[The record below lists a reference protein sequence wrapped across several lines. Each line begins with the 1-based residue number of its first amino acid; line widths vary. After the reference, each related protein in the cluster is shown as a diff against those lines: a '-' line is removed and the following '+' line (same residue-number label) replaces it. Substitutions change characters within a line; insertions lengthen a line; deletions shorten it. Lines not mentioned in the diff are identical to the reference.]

1 MKRVIYI
8 LLLAFSIQPAFS
20 QFSFQSVLDSVAVN
34 NKTLAASRQYYD
46 VQKIDA
52 KTGIYLANP
61 SVSFDLLNNPS
72 GSYTE
77 FVVSQSF
84 DFPTAYLH
92 KSKIANLSVLQA
104 DERFRQSKLDVL
116 IGTAQVYA
124 ELVSQ
129 NRIIAIHEQHEHM
142 AIQLQTGIEKKLQ
155 LGDANV
161 FEVNRVR
168 SELAKVQSEKNI
180 AQSHQKSLLLKL
192 TEMNGGIVMA
202 VKDTLFPEMAGINVS
217 DPAMN
222 YLVIRN
228 PQLKQWETQK
238 VIAQKNIDLQ
248 KSLSLPKF
256 EIGYRQDTNTGQSF
270 KGFHAGI
277 TIPLFENKNNV
288 RSAKVRQV
296 YAAEATDAFKLSL
309 QNSLEQ
315 LHSEFQAVQQS
326 ISGLNKV
333 NKTLNTPV
341 LLVKAYNS
349 GQINYTAFFAEYDNY
364 RQTALY
370 IEALN
375 LKATSLQ
382 MQIYVLNNY

>member
-1 MKRVIYI
+1 MKRIIYI
-8 LLLAFSIQPAFS
+8 LLLAVTMQPAFS
-20 QFSFQSVLDSVAVN
+20 QVAFQTVLDSVAAN
-34 NKTLAASRQYYD
+34 NKTLTASRQYYD
-46 VQKIDA
+46 VQKIDS

-61 SVSFDLLNNPS
+61 SVSCDRLNNPS

-77 FVVSQSF
+77 FVISQSF
-84 DFPTAYLH
+84 DFPTAYFH

-116 IGTAQVYA
+116 TSTAQVYA

-129 NRIIAIHEQHEHM
+129 NRIIAILEKREQM
-142 AIQLQTGIEKKLQ
+142 ANQLQTSIEKKLQ

-180 AQSHQKSLLLKL
+180 AQSRQKSLLLKL
-192 TEMNGGIVMA
+192 AELNGDIGLV
-202 VKDTLFPEMAGINVS
+202 VNDTIFPDLAGMNVS
-217 DPAMN
+217 DPMMN
-222 YLVIRN
+222 ELVIRN

-238 VIAQKNIDLQ
+238 VIAQQNIDLQ

-256 EIGYRQDTNTGQSF
+256 EVGYRQDANTGQSF

-277 TIPLFENKNNV
+277 TIPLFENKNTV
-288 RSAKVRQV
+288 RSAKARQV
-296 YAAEATDAFKLSL
+296 YTAEATDAYKLSL

-315 LHSEFQAVQQS
+315 LYSEFQAVQQS
-326 ISGLNKV
+326 VFGLNKV
-333 NKTLNTPV
+333 YKTLNTPV

-349 GQINYTAFFAEYDNY
+349 GQINYTTFFAEYDNY

-370 IEALN
+370 IEDLN
-375 LKATSLQ
+375 SKATSLQ
-382 MQIYVLNNY
+382 LQIYVLSNY